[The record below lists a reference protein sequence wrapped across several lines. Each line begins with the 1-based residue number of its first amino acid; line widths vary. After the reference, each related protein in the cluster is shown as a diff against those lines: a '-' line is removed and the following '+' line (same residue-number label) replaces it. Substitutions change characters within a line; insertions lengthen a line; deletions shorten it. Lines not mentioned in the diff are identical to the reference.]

1 MGEHALLSASSSH
14 RWLNCTP
21 SARLEETFADKT
33 SAAAA
38 EGTAAHNLS
47 EHKLRQFLKLKTK
60 KPTSKYDSQE
70 LNHYTDVYIEFACE
84 LIAEAYARSSDP
96 ITLIEQRLDY
106 SHYVPEGFGTG
117 DLVIVADGLLDV
129 VDLKYGK
136 GVRVSA
142 EENPQLKLY
151 ALGALALYDDLYD
164 IKGVRMTICQPR
176 LDNFST
182 FELTVDRLIEWAETE
197 LKPRA
202 ALAIK
207 GTGDFNSGEHCRFC
221 RARATC
227 RARAERNLEL
237 AKLDFKLPALLT
249 DDEIAEVLPQANEL
263 KAWAKDI
270 WEYAEAEALAGRKK
284 WLGYKLI
291 ESSSKRKYTDEAKV
305 AEQVLATGNYN
316 EDEIYAKSI
325 LGITGMT
332 QLLGKKRF
340 AEILGDLVVK
350 PPGKPTLVIESDKR
364 QEWNSIDA
372 AKADF
377 EDVTD
382 L

>member
-1 MGEHALLSASSSH
+1 MGDHALLSASSSH

-21 SARLEETFADKT
+21 SAVLEQSFEDST

-38 EGTAAHNLS
+38 EGTAAHALS
-47 EHKLRQFLKLKTK
+47 EHKLREFLKLKTK

-70 LNHYTDVYIEFACE
+70 LEHYTDVYIEYACE
-84 LIAEAYARSSDP
+84 LIAEAYARSRDP
-96 ITLIEQRLDY
+96 IALTERRLDY
-106 SHYVPEGFGTG
+106 SHYVPGGFGTG

-164 IKGVRMTICQPR
+164 IKEVRMTICQPR

-182 FELTVDRLIEWAETE
+182 FELTVDKLIEWAETE

-237 AKLDFKLPALLT
+237 ARLDFKLPALLT
-249 DDEIAEVLPQANEL
+249 DDEIAEVLLQANEL
-263 KAWAKDI
+263 KAWAKDV
-270 WEYAEAEALAGRKK
+270 WEYAEAGALAGQKK
-284 WLGYKLI
+284 WPGFKLI
-291 ESSSKRKYTDEAKV
+291 ESTSKRKYTDEAKV
-305 AEQVLATGNYN
+305 AEQVLATGDYS
-316 EDEIYAKSI
+316 EDEIYTKSL
-325 LGITGMT
+325 LGITAMT
-332 QLLGKKRF
+332 QLLGKKQF
-340 AEILGDLVVK
+340 AKLLNDLIVK
-350 PPGKPTLVIESDKR
+350 PPGKPTLVVESDKR
-364 QEWNSIDA
+364 KEWNSIDA